1 MMDKVAGASCGTAGG
16 ALAGIRVVDLT
27 TVVVGP
33 TATLYLADYGADV
46 IKVEAPGGDL
56 LRSLGGQ
63 SKSGELSGKF
73 MHFNRNKRS
82 IVLDLKQARGREA
95 LHRLLATA
103 DVFIANVRP
112 AALERLGLGAAALH
126 ERYARLIIC
135 NLMGFGRGGR
145 YRDRPAY
152 DTIIQGLAGVADCNR
167 RAGGEPRYVPMVFA
181 DHVVGLIA
189 TQCIMAALFA
199 RERTGQGQA
208 IEVPMFENMAA
219 FVLAEHMGDL
229 AFVPSRGGSGDL
241 RVLDPMGKPIATA
254 DGYICVSANTDAQ
267 AFALF
272 DAIGRAELKSDPRF
286 SSVKARLANVRAY
299 FDVRAES
306 FRTRTTDEW
315 IEILARADVPA
326 GRMHTLDSLLAD
338 EHLADVG
345 FFREV
350 DHPVEGGIV
359 DMKFSNRFSAG
370 GREDYLPPP
379 LVGGDN
385 VAILREIGY
394 GGEEVDAMLES
405 KVTIDGRTSSP
416 SPLVGEGRGGG
427 SGGCGTLVP
436 HTPTP
441 TQEADPLPSPQ
452 GGGEKQSE

>member
-1 MMDKVAGASCGTAGG
+1 MSSG

-27 TVVVGP
+27 SVVVGP

-56 LRSLGGQ
+56 LRTLGGQ

-82 IVLDLKQARGREA
+82 LVLDLKQERGRAA
-95 LHRLLATA
+95 LHGLLETA
-103 DVFIANVRP
+103 DVFITNVRP
-112 AALERLGLGAAALH
+112 AALERLGIGAEALRDCH
-126 ERYARLIIC
+126 QRLIVC

-152 DTIIQGLAGVADCNR
+152 DTIIQGLAGVADCNS
-167 RAGGEPRYVPMVFA
+167 RATGEPRYVPMVFA

-189 TQCIMAALFA
+189 TQCIMAALLH
-199 RERTGQGQA
+199 RERTGKGQA

-229 AFVPSRGGSGDL
+229 TFVPSCGRSGDL
-241 RVLDPMGKPIATA
+241 RVLDPMGKPVPTR

-272 DAIGRAELKSDPRF
+272 DAIGRPELKDDPRF
-286 SSVKARLANVRAY
+286 CSVKARLANVRAY
-299 FDVRAES
+299 FDVRAEG
-306 FRTRTTDEW
+306 FRIRTTAEW
-315 IEILARADVPA
+315 LEILAKADIPA
-326 GRMHTLDSLLAD
+326 GRMHTLESLTAD
-338 EHLADVG
+338 EHLADTG

-350 DHPVEGGIV
+350 DHPIEGKIV
-359 DMKFSNRFSAG
+359 DMRFPNWFSGG
-370 GREDYLPPP
+370 GREDYRRPP
-379 LVGGDN
+379 LLGGDS

-394 GGEEVDAMLES
+394 GSDEIDEMVRS
-405 KVTIDGRTSSP
+405 KVTIDGRRS
-416 SPLVGEGRGGG
+416 
-427 SGGCGTLVP
+427 
-436 HTPTP
+436 
-441 TQEADPLPSPQ
+441 
-452 GGGEKQSE
+452 

>member
-1 MMDKVAGASCGTAGG
+1 VSGG
-16 ALAGIRVVDLT
+16 ALAGIRVIDLT

-56 LRSLGGQ
+56 LRAIGGQ
-63 SKSGELSGKF
+63 SNSGELSGKF

-82 IVLDLKQARGREA
+82 LVLDLKHESGRAA
-95 LHRLLATA
+95 LHRLLETA

-112 AALERLGLGAAALH
+112 AALERLGLGADALRGRH
-126 ERYARLIIC
+126 QRLIVC

-167 RAGGEPRYVPMVFA
+167 RATGEPRYVPMVFA

-189 TQCIMAALFA
+189 TQCVMAALIQ
-199 RERTGQGQA
+199 RGRTGEGQA

-229 AFVPSRGGSGDL
+229 AFVPPRGQSGDL
-241 RVLDPMGKPIATA
+241 RVLDPMGKPVATR

-272 DAIGRAELKSDPRF
+272 DAIGRPELKSDPRF

-306 FRTRTTDEW
+306 FRTRTTAEW
-315 IEILARADVPA
+315 IEILATADVPA
-326 GRMHTLDSLLAD
+326 GRMNTLDSLVGD
-338 EHLADVG
+338 EHLADAG

-350 DHPVEGGIV
+350 DHPVEGRIV
-359 DMKFSNRFSAG
+359 DMKFPNRFSAG
-370 GREDYLPPP
+370 GREDYRPPP
-379 LVGGDN
+379 VLGGDS

-394 GGEEVDAMLES
+394 DSDDIDEMLKS
-405 KVTIDGRTSSP
+405 KVTIDGR
-416 SPLVGEGRGGG
+416 RN
-427 SGGCGTLVP
+427 
-436 HTPTP
+436 
-441 TQEADPLPSPQ
+441 
-452 GGGEKQSE
+452 

>member
-1 MMDKVAGASCGTAGG
+1 MSGG
-16 ALAGIRVVDLT
+16 ALTGPLAGIRVVDLT

-56 LRSLGGQ
+56 LRAIGGK

-82 IVLDLKQARGREA
+82 LALDLKHARGREA
-95 LHRLLATA
+95 LHRLLASA

-112 AALERLGLGAAALH
+112 AALERLGLGAKVLC
-126 ERYARLIIC
+126 ERHPRLIVC

-189 TQCIMAALFA
+189 TQCIMAALLQRA
-199 RERTGQGQA
+199 RTGVGQA

-229 AFVPSRGGSGDL
+229 TFVPPRGGSGDL
-241 RVLDPMGKPIATA
+241 RVLDPMGKPVATR
-254 DGYICVSANTDAQ
+254 DGHICVSANTDAQ

-272 DAIGRAELKSDPRF
+272 DAIGRPELKSDPRF

-306 FRTRTTDEW
+306 FRSRTTDEW
-315 IEILARADVPA
+315 IDVLAKADVPA
-326 GRMHTLDSLLAD
+326 GRMHTLDSLVDD
-338 EHLADVG
+338 EHLGDVG

-350 DHPVEGGIV
+350 DHPVEGRIV
-359 DMKFSNRFSAG
+359 DMKFSNRFSGG

-379 LVGGDN
+379 LLGGDS

-394 GGEEVDAMLES
+394 DSEAIDDMVRS
-405 KVTIDGRTSSP
+405 KVTIDGR
-416 SPLVGEGRGGG
+416 R
-427 SGGCGTLVP
+427 
-436 HTPTP
+436 
-441 TQEADPLPSPQ
+441 A
-452 GGGEKQSE
+452 

>member
-1 MMDKVAGASCGTAGG
+1 MSAPTQGP
-16 ALAGIRVVDLT
+16 LAGIRVVDLT

-56 LRSLGGQ
+56 LRAIGGQ
-63 SKSGELSGKF
+63 SKSGQLSGKF

-82 IVLDLKQARGREA
+82 LVLDLKQPRGRDA
-95 LHRLLATA
+95 LLRLLHTA
-103 DVFIANVRP
+103 DIFIANVRP
-112 AALERLGLGAAALH
+112 AALARLGLGADVLR
-126 ERYARLIIC
+126 ERYRRLIVC

-145 YRDRPAY
+145 YQDRPAY

-199 RERTGQGQA
+199 RERSGEGQA

-229 AFVPSRGGSGDL
+229 TFVPPRGTSGDL
-241 RVLDPMGKPIATA
+241 RVLDPMGKPVATS

-272 DAIGRAELKSDPRF
+272 DAIGRPELKSDPRF
-286 SSVKARLANVRAY
+286 SSVKARLANVRDY
-299 FDVRAES
+299 FDVRAAS

-315 IEILARADVPA
+315 IEILKHADVPA
-326 GRMHTLDSLLAD
+326 GRMHSLDSLVED
-338 EHLADVG
+338 GHLGDVG

-350 DHPVEGGIV
+350 DHPVEGKIV
-359 DMKFSNRFSAG
+359 DMKFPNRFSGG
-370 GREDYLPPP
+370 GREDYRPPP
-379 LVGGDN
+379 LLGGDSA
-385 VAILREIGY
+385 AILREIGY
-394 GGEEVDAMLES
+394 GSEEIDDMVRS
-405 KVTIDGRTSSP
+405 KVTIDGRK
-416 SPLVGEGRGGG
+416 V
-427 SGGCGTLVP
+427 
-436 HTPTP
+436 
-441 TQEADPLPSPQ
+441 
-452 GGGEKQSE
+452 